1 VRIGIARRD
10 KIYDM
15 SETPQSQTKTP
26 AVPAGSASSATGV
39 AGQSAGQSAGHHAAT
54 GTGPKIHRVCIGCN
68 NMFEVTMDNYEA
80 KHCSTCHK
88 G

>member
-1 VRIGIARRD
+1 
-10 KIYDM
+10 M
-15 SETPQSQTKTP
+15 SETPQPQTKAP
-26 AVPAGSASSATGV
+26 APSAPSA
-39 AGQSAGQSAGHHAAT
+39 APGHAADHHAT

>member
-1 VRIGIARRD
+1 MPVVFVIATDWKLR
-10 KIYDM
+10 
-15 SETPQSQTKTP
+15 
-26 AVPAGSASSATGV
+26 A
-39 AGQSAGQSAGHHAAT
+39 AGQSAGHHAAT
-54 GTGPKIHRVCIGCN
+54 GSGPKIHRVCIGCN

>member
-1 VRIGIARRD
+1 VQVGIARRD
-10 KIYDM
+10 KIYGM
-15 SETPQSQTKTP
+15 SETPQSQTKPP
-26 AVPAGSASSATGV
+26 ATSAPSATG
-39 AGQSAGQSAGHHAAT
+39 AAGQSAGHHAAA
-54 GTGPKIHRVCIGCN
+54 GSGPKIHRVCIGCN